1 MTEREERYYY
11 ASQFT
16 LMWWKFKKHRLA
28 LAAVVILALFYLLA
42 IFAEF
47 IAPYTPT
54 TDSRYLFVPPSKVR
68 FFDAGEGLQR
78 PFVHGLQRTRDRD
91 TLRWIYYEDQQQK
104 HVVRLFVRG
113 VDYKLWN
120 LVRTNLHLF
129 GTEDGPFFVFGTDR
143 FGRDLFTRVIYGTRI
158 SITICLVGILIS
170 FVFGLTLG
178 GISGYFGGLA
188 DNLIQRVIEFLI
200 SIPTIPLWMA
210 LAAAVPRDW
219 PVVKTYFAIT
229 VFFSIIGWTGLAR
242 VVRGKLLALREDD
255 FTVAARIVG
264 ASEVRIIWRHL
275 LPSFFSYIIV
285 QLTLTMPAMIL
296 GETALSFIGLGMQ
309 PPAVSWGVLLQD
321 AQQLVSI
328 AHFPWLLLPAVFVII
343 TVLSFNFLG
352 DGLRDAADPYTS

>member
-1 MTEREERYYY
+1 MAEREERYYY

-28 LAAVVILALFYLLA
+28 LAAVVILAVFYLIA
-42 IFAEF
+42 IGAEF

-54 TDSRYLFVPPSKVR
+54 TDSEYLFVPPSRVHL
-68 FFDAGEGLQR
+68 FDAGEGLQR
-78 PFVHGLQRTRDRD
+78 PFVHGLDRTRDRE
-91 TLRWIYYEDQQQK
+91 TLRWVYHENTEQK
-104 HVVRLFVRG
+104 HVIRLFVRG
-113 VDYKLWN
+113 VEYKLWN
-120 LVRTNLHLF
+120 LFRTDLHLF
-129 GTEDGPFFVFGTDR
+129 GTEDGPFFIFGTDR
-143 FGRDLFTRVIYGTRI
+143 FGRDLFSRVIYGTRI
-158 SITICLVGILIS
+158 SITICLVGILLS
-170 FVFGLTLG
+170 FVIGLTLG

-229 VFFSIIGWTGLAR
+229 VFFSVIGWTGLAR

-264 ASEVRIIWRHL
+264 ASETRIIWRHL

-285 QLTLTMPAMIL
+285 QLTLTMPAMIM

-328 AHFPWLLLPAVFVII
+328 AHFPWLLLPALFVIV

-352 DGLRDAADPYTS
+352 DGLRDAADPYTT

>member
-1 MTEREERYYY
+1 MPDQDERYYY

-16 LMWWKFKKHRLA
+16 LIWWKFKKHRLA
-28 LAAVVILALFYLLA
+28 LLAVVALTVFYVIA
-42 IFAEF
+42 GFAEF
-47 IAPYTPT
+47 IAPYTPS
-54 TDSRYLFVPPSKVR
+54 TDSEYLFVPPSKIR
-68 FFDAGEGLQR
+68 FYDEQEGLQR
-78 PFVHGLQRTRDRD
+78 PFVYGVRRTRDQE
-91 TLRWIYYEDQQQK
+91 TLRWVYHDDRQHK
-104 HVVRLFVRG
+104 HFIHFFLRG
-113 VDYKLWN
+113 VDYKMWN
-120 LVRTNLHLF
+120 VFRTNLHLF
-129 GTEDGPFFVFGTDR
+129 GTKDGPFFIFGTDR
-143 FGRDLFTRVIYGTRI
+143 FGRDVFSRIIYGTRI
-158 SITICLVGILIS
+158 SITISLVGILLS
-170 FVFGLTLG
+170 FVIGLTLG

-188 DNLIQRVIEFLI
+188 DNVIQRVIDFFI

-210 LAAAVPRDW
+210 LSAAVPRNW

-229 VFFSIIGWTGLAR
+229 VIFSIIGWTGLAR

-264 ASEVRIIWRHL
+264 ATETRIIWRHL

-285 QLTLTMPAMIL
+285 QLTLTMPVMIL

-328 AHFPWLLLPAVFVII
+328 AHFPWLLLPAVFVIV

-352 DGLRDAADPYTS
+352 DGLRDAADPYT